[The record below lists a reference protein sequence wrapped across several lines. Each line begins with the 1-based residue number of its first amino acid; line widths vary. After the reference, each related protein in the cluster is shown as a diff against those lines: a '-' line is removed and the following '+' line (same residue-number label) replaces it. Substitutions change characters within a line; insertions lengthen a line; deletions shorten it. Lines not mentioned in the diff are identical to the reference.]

1 MKPAQPLKF
10 STIFLLLT
18 LIACQEN
25 EADFPELT
33 TEFAQQIGATSVV
46 MGAEIK
52 QIGPV
57 RPVHYG
63 FLWDIQPNLS
73 VIGATNEIVLGE
85 ASEPRKFSIKVDNL
99 SPSTLYYYRGFAAT
113 VIIPRSITQ
122 TLYRLPRYLSFEPCN
137 LRYLIFGFP
146 VL

>member
-1 MKPAQPLKF
+1 M
-10 STIFLLLT
+10 
-18 LIACQEN
+18 
-25 EADFPELT
+25 
-33 TEFAQQIGATSVV
+33 V

-99 SPSTLYYYRGFAAT
+99 SPSTLYYYRGFAANSDYSKIYYADIVSFT
-113 VIIPRSITQ
+113 
-122 TLYRLPRYLSFEPCN
+122 TLP
-137 LRYLIFGFP
+137 
-146 VL
+146 